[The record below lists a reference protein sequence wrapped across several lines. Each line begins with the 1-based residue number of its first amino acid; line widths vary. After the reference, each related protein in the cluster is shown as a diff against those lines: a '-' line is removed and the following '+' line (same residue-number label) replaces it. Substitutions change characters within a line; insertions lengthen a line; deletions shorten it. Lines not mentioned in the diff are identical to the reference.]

1 MKRISSL
8 AVVVLG
14 CLLWGCADDLAADGP
29 AEPLYR
35 PGAAYTSLPIPPAGA
50 VPSPQQAAWGDMEVN
65 ALVAYGVNTFTDR
78 EWGTG
83 RESPNVFAPS
93 ALDAA
98 QWVEAAKAGG
108 IQGILLTAKHHDG
121 FALWPSAQT
130 DHSVARSPWR
140 GGRGDLVRE
149 LADATRAAGLQFGV
163 YLSPWDM
170 HEPAFGTPA
179 YDGFYRA
186 QQRELIGRSSGTAG
200 SIFEF
205 WMDGAFGD
213 DVPPSVRNGLDWR
226 GYSDLVHSEQS
237 DALVAFSRDIDWAG
251 TEAGRAPDTYWNDRD
266 GIWTPI
272 ECDMAFRQGWYWHPS
287 ENPKS
292 VNEMVDVYFRTVGRG
307 CVLLLG
313 LAPDRRG
320 LMEDEDVRRLAGWKR
335 RLDRIFETNWAAY
348 APATASSTRAGADGW
363 APGAATDGDRASFW
377 AADAASAWLEVDL
390 GAPRRVSVVEVAEP
404 VRYGQRVE
412 AYHVEAFVGGG
423 WVPAARGTTV
433 GRRRLDRI
441 RPITAQRWRL
451 VIDGARAD
459 AAVSTFA
466 LYRGIP

>member
-1 MKRISSL
+1 MNRIPFL
-8 AVVVLG
+8 VVAALG
-14 CLLWGCADDLAADGP
+14 CLLWGCADDLAAEGADV
-29 AEPLYR
+29 PLYR
-35 PGAAYTSLPIPPAGA
+35 PGAPFVSLPIPPAGA
-50 VPSPQQAAWGDMEVN
+50 VPSPQQDAWGDMDVN
-65 ALVAYGVNTFTDR
+65 ALVVYGPNTFTDR

-83 RESPNVFAPS
+83 RESPSVFAPS

-98 QWVEAAKAGG
+98 QWVAAAKGGG
-108 IQGILLTAKHHDG
+108 IRGIILTAKHHDG
-121 FALWPSAQT
+121 FALWPSART
-130 DHSVARSPWR
+130 AHTVARSPWR

-149 LADATRAAGLQFGV
+149 LGDATRAAGLQFGV

-170 HEPAFGTPA
+170 HEPTFGTPA
-179 YDGFYRA
+179 YDAFYQA
-186 QQRELIGRSSGTAG
+186 QQRELIGRPSGVAG
-200 SIFEF
+200 PIFEF

-213 DVPPSVRNGLDWR
+213 DVPQYVRDGMDWR
-226 GYSDLVHSEQS
+226 GFSEAVYGEQP
-237 DALVAFSRDIDWAG
+237 DALVAFSRDIAWSG
-251 TEAGRAPDTYWNDRD
+251 TEAGRAPDTYWNDRE
-266 GIWTPI
+266 GAWTPI
-272 ECDMAFRQGWYWHPS
+272 ECDMAFRAGWYWHPR

-320 LMEDEDVRRLAGWKR
+320 LMEAEDVRRLADWKR
-335 RLDRIFETNWAAY
+335 RLNRIFETNWAAY
-348 APATASSTRAGADGW
+348 APATASSARAGDGGW

-377 AADAASAWLEVDL
+377 AADTTSGWLEVDL

-404 VRYGQRVE
+404 VRYGQRIE
-412 AYHVEAFVGGG
+412 AYHVEALVGDR
-423 WVPAARGTTV
+423 WVTASRGTTV

-441 RPITAQRWRL
+441 RTTTAQRWRL

-466 LYRGIP
+466 LYRGLP